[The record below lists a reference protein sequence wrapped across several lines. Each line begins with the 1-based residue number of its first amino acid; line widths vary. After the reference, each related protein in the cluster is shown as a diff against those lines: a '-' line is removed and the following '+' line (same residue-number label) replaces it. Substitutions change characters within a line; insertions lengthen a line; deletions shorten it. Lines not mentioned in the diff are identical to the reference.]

1 MITRKI
7 MRGTAFEK
15 ANKYYHIYQDRQ
27 NSHYLDIREDC
38 LEISLYYFSIYF
50 ILLKQDI
57 EKEYGFRFLAYDS
70 RGDMVEHAF
79 SGIPLLRYWRIKN
92 QKSPEEKRDNPFYED
107 SSSLFKSAQIALVLQ
122 RLINNYDESKLTQV
136 MEVDNFDDFLKG
148 RKRFRKGLLG
158 FREDV
163 LDNFSFFFY
172 RVRNHLTHAG
182 KNMEDAREKE
192 IMEDMCMV
200 LSEYTKTIQN
210 KCKSL
215 GI

>member
-1 MITRKI
+1 
-7 MRGTAFEK
+7 
-15 ANKYYHIYQDRQ
+15 
-27 NSHYLDIREDC
+27 
-38 LEISLYYFSIYF
+38 
-50 ILLKQDI
+50 
-57 EKEYGFRFLAYDS
+57 
-70 RGDMVEHAF
+70 
-79 SGIPLLRYWRIKN
+79 
-92 QKSPEEKRDNPFYED
+92 
-107 SSSLFKSAQIALVLQ
+107 
-122 RLINNYDESKLTQV
+122 
-136 MEVDNFDDFLKG
+136 MEVDYFDEFLKG
-148 RKRFRKGLLG
+148 RERFRKGLLG

-200 LSEYTKTIQN
+200 LSEYTKTIEN